1 MSINEILILIAIGV
15 LAGFISGSLGVGGG
29 IIVVPGLIFFLGL
42 TQHQAQGV
50 SLGMMLAPIGL
61 VAFFNYYKAGYINIK
76 YSLLLLAVFFI
87 GSYLG
92 SRMAGQLPA
101 SELLLILATLSNRA
115 ICAFLGRDWCSMVC
129 LRLDPFSLLLLILLI
144 PVKYAMTR
152 A

>member
-42 TQHQAQGV
+42 SQHQAQGV

-61 VAFFNYYKAGYINIK
+61 VAFINYYKAGYINIK

-92 SRMAGQLPA
+92 SRMAVQMPA
-101 SELLLILATLSNRA
+101 ATLKK
-115 ICAFLGRDWCSMVC
+115 IFGILM
-129 LRLDPFSLLLLILLI
+129 LIAGARMI
-144 PVKYAMTR
+144 FWP
-152 A
+152 